1 MESPTVSPDGRSLE
15 FWLSLHRASAFG
27 YRAVV
32 VLESFAQLVRK
43 LTTASCSN
51 DALSSSSCIWREQS
65 PTHIAANTHRPVWP
79 PTSCIQVATQLM
91 RSLSSSAPICALV
104 DSVLRRQSSAQ
115 QFTHGRDL
123 TANESVCGLALLSV
137 LHAIRAA
144 TDASVSRTITLYA
157 RI

>member
-1 MESPTVSPDGRSLE
+1 MESPTVSPDGRPWSSGFHYIVLLLSDIVQLLCLKVSLS
-15 FWLSLHRASAFG
+15 WWGSWRRRAAAMM
-27 YRAVV
+27 RWAP
-32 VLESFAQLVRK
+32 AA
-43 LTTASCSN
+43 ASDVNS
-51 DALSSSSCIWREQS
+51 Q